1 MEEVLDWQLIH
12 RWHIAACASFMRPV
26 LILQHD
32 STQRPGQLLQHLTQA
47 GIDTQIVMPDH
58 GDTVPWNANDYSGI
72 VLLGSN
78 RSVNEPLDWI
88 AAERDLVRR
97 ALEADIPMLGHCFG
111 GQMLASA
118 MGARV
123 ERNGFANI
131 GWSRLRVTPD
141 GLPLL
146 QAQEVMAFNWHY
158 ETFQIPARARR
169 LLYGTHCLNKGFA
182 IGPHLAF
189 QCHFEVDE
197 GIVRDWC
204 EQSAAELAQ
213 ARGPAVQSPALIL
226 SALPHRVAELHR
238 IARRV
243 YSQWTA
249 RLLDPVSRRVIAVN
263 GR

>member
-1 MEEVLDWQLIH
+1 
-12 RWHIAACASFMRPV
+12 MRPV

-32 STQRPGQLLQHLTQA
+32 STQRPGQLLDHLTQA
-47 GIDTQIVMPDH
+47 GIDTRIVMPDH
-58 GDTVPWNANDYSGI
+58 GDPVPQQASDYSGI

-78 RSVNEPLDWI
+78 RSVNEPLGWI
-88 AAERDLVRR
+88 DAELNLVRR
-97 ALEADIPMLGHCFG
+97 ALDADVPMLGHCFG
-111 GQMLASA
+111 GQMLARA

-123 ERNGFANI
+123 GRTGFANI
-131 GWSRLRVTPD
+131 GWSRLQVTPA

-146 QAQEVMAFNWHY
+146 QAQEVTAFNWHY

-169 LLYGTHCLNKGFA
+169 LLYGQHCLNKGFA

-204 EQSAAELAQ
+204 SQSADELLRVQ
-213 ARGPAVQSPALIL
+213 GPAVQSPALIL
-226 SALPHRVAELHR
+226 KDLPQRVAELHR

-243 YSQWTA
+243 YSEWTS
-249 RLLDPVSRRVIAVN
+249 RLPGPSSRRALAVN
-263 GR
+263 WH